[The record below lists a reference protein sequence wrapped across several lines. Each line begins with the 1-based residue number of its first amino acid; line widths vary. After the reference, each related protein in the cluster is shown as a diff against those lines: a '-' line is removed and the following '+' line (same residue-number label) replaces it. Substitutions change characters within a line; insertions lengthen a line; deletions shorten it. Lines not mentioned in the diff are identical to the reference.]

1 MVFKFSFILKMK
13 YKILNKNKGIT
24 LIEIIVIISIIS
36 ILSAVIVA
44 DFPSIRL
51 QLNLSRAVHII
62 SQDLKTA
69 QSQSSSGSFETLSN
83 GEIIYPKG
91 YGVYFDSAV
100 LGNKKYI
107 IYADIDGDR
116 QYNVNEDFVSKEIDL
131 SLPEPGIIIKE
142 IHNGTSRLS
151 INFAPP
157 NFNTT
162 ITNLLQGTDTVEIV
176 IAIESKP
183 ETTRTIYVNKSGLIW
198 Y

>member
-1 MVFKFSFILKMK
+1 MN

-24 LIEIIVIISIIS
+24 LIEIIAIISIIS
-36 ILSAVIVA
+36 VLSAIIVA

-51 QLNLSRAVHII
+51 QLSLSRVVHII

-69 QSQSSSGSFETLSN
+69 QSQSSSGSQERLSN

-91 YGVYFDSAV
+91 YGVYFDPAV

-116 QYNVNEDFVSKEIDL
+116 KYNINEDFVSKEIDL
-131 SLPEPGIIIKE
+131 SYDEPGIIIKE

-162 ITNLLQGTDTVEIV
+162 ITNLLPGTDTVEIV
-176 IAIESKP
+176 VAIETKP
-183 ETTRTIYVNKSGLIW
+183 EITRIIFVNKSGLIG